1 MSIATPARPGQ
12 YPSST
17 EDNGRMW
24 NMTRA
29 EAAGL
34 AAVVLMA
41 AALVLALVND
51 RGPGEVAVYAVL
63 VGLFA
68 GANGALAWERR
79 RA

>member
-1 MSIATPARPGQ
+1 MSVATPARPGQ

-17 EDNGRMW
+17 KDNGRMW

-29 EAAGL
+29 EALGL

-41 AALVLALVND
+41 AALVLSLVND

-63 VGLFA
+63 LGLFA
-68 GANGALAWERR
+68 GANGALAWDRR